1 LETDTMTTP
10 TTLETIV
17 TSEFV
22 DALTRAYDGKDLP
35 DFGPVAELHARY
47 TSAAENARL
56 SRLAWQQE
64 LEDAAAA
71 RPSFA
76 AAREALQVAERARED
91 TFKNLVGAM
100 FTATAAGSE
109 QEARS

>member
-1 LETDTMTTP
+1 LETDIMTTP

-22 DALTRAYDGKDLP
+22 DALTRLHDGEDLP
-35 DFGPVAELHARY
+35 DFGPAAELHARY
-47 TSAAENARL
+47 ASASENARL

-76 AAREALQVAERARED
+76 AAREALQSAERARED
-91 TFKNLVGAM
+91 AFKALVGAM
-100 FTATAAGSE
+100 FAVTAGGCK
-109 QEARS
+109 QERAS